1 MPTHTEIHAL
11 FDGINVWRRGGQRAP
26 HKPLLL
32 LMTLARVQRG
42 ESRLAPFASIE
53 EPLTTLLREFGPQ
66 RQSYHP
72 EFPFWRLQN
81 DGDFWEVPERDT
93 VHSALGDRQGGDVPK
108 SILRDHGV
116 SGGFSTDVD
125 AYLRQ
130 HPELVNQLAARLLE
144 EHFPGTYT
152 DDLLNAV
159 GMPFVVE
166 PRAGRRPRDPGFRDH
181 ILRIY
186 SYRCA
191 VCGYDGRLGHAV
203 LGVEAAHIKWHAA
216 SGPDSADNGVALC
229 AMHHKLLDRG
239 ALGLTDD
246 LRIQVSQEVHG
257 NDAVDDLIVRYHNQ
271 PLLLPQSGQP
281 RPATP
286 HIHWHTREVFKGPAR
301 ATGVDVEAETTP

>member
-1 MPTHTEIHAL
+1 MRVGWHRL
-11 FDGINVWRRGGQRAP
+11 RRLRS
-26 HKPLLL
+26 LSL
-32 LMTLARVQRG
+32 R
-42 ESRLAPFASIE
+42 S
-53 EPLTTLLREFGPQ
+53 LREFGPQ

-81 DGDFWEVPERDT
+81 DGDFWDVPERDT
-93 VHSALGDRQGGDVPK
+93 VHRALGDRQGGDVPK

-203 LGVEAAHIKWHAA
+203 LGVEAA
-216 SGPDSADNGVALC
+216 DNGVTLRHAWTLHWDSP
-229 AMHHKLLDRG
+229 MDRSRKRSDNG
-239 ALGLTDD
+239 IASTIT
-246 LRIQVSQEVHG
+246 LRH
-257 NDAVDDLIVRYHNQ
+257 A
-271 PLLLPQSGQP
+271 P
-281 RPATP
+281 
-286 HIHWHTREVFKGPAR
+286 
-301 ATGVDVEAETTP
+301 